1 MRVVNRR
8 KRFTIN
14 ITQFLMMA
22 RVFSEIVG
30 GVVAGAHGVVVAWLV
45 SCNVVA
51 PCALVTGL
59 AGWLAWRLAELTLSL
74 QIQFHQSV
82 QLSSV

>member
-1 MRVVNRR
+1 MCVLKNGWLREQHF
-8 KRFTIN
+8 K
-14 ITQFLMMA
+14 QQL
-22 RVFSEIVG
+22 IVG